1 MKHRVK
7 KSTKLD
13 LFSFISIVIAIIVM
27 IFISSLVGAI
37 ILEGIPNFVLAFKSE
52 EVRFAVKLSFMTS
65 TASTVI
71 CMLLALPTGYAL
83 TRTNMPFKR
92 FISVLLELTLSMPY
106 LLLGLS
112 LLIIFSSDFGK
123 VLKNMGIKVV
133 FNQLG
138 IVIAQLT
145 VNLPF
150 CIRMVHTALF
160 EVEERY
166 EYIAQLMGASKFKS
180 FITTTLPLCKS
191 SLISAFILTWSRG
204 LGEFGATLML
214 VGITR
219 MKTET
224 LPGSIYLN
232 ISTGNNSMAMA
243 TAMIILLISG
253 FTLML
258 SNLLLG
264 NKNQGRI
271 GGDT

>member
-1 MKHRVK
+1 MKHKVE
-7 KSTKLD
+7 KSAKLD
-13 LFSFISIVIAIIVM
+13 LFSFVSIAIAILVM
-27 IFISSLVGAI
+27 IFMGSLVWAI
-37 ILEGIPNFVLAFKSE
+37 ILGGAPSFALALQSE
-52 EVRFAVKLSFMTS
+52 EVSFAIKMSFMTS
-65 TASTVI
+65 TVSTVI
-71 CMLLALPTGYAL
+71 CMVIALPTAYAL

-92 FISVLLELTLSMPY
+92 FISVLLELTLSMSY

-123 VLKNMGIKVV
+123 MLKDMGIKVV

-150 CIRMVHTALF
+150 SIRMVRTAF
-160 EVEERY
+160 SGVEERY
-166 EYIAQLMGASKFKS
+166 EYIAQLMGASKFES
-180 FITTTLPLCKS
+180 FITITLPLCKS
-191 SLISAFILTWSRG
+191 ALVSAFILTWSRG

-214 VGITR
+214 VGVTR

-243 TAMIILLISG
+243 TAMITLLISA
-253 FTLML
+253 FLLML
-258 SNLLLG
+258 SNLLGG
-264 NKNQGRI
+264 NKIQGRV
-271 GGDT
+271 GGGN